1 MTSLKCLGSVLEV
14 SRKYRR
20 QEAGEDDELVVL
32 VAVDQSAEPD
42 PAQHDGELEARA
54 GEVDLHPCS
63 ARHSQPV
70 RRGVAK
76 PSPCPALPLPSLPL
90 PLAGLAPAVHQ
101 PSPREG

>member
-1 MTSLKCLGSVLEV
+1 M

-20 QEAGEDDELVVL
+20 QEAGEDDELEVL

-63 ARHSQPV
+63 ARHSQ
-70 RRGVAK
+70 RGNR
-76 PSPCPALPLPSLPL
+76 
-90 PLAGLAPAVHQ
+90 APAERSEAFQHLQ
-101 PSPREG
+101 LGTKNAKNYT